1 MLIFGLSAGLSGL
14 IRMVCRSHGL
24 SAGDDFMH
32 DDDDNDYGRDDDADG
47 GSRGY
52 PNVGATL
59 STDKPWIDD
68 SDRDVLYPALS
79 ANVLQTLCF
88 RRSVLILAYPGLVRL
103 FFFGGFFF

>member
-1 MLIFGLSAGLSGL
+1 MCLYSAYPPAYPGLSGWFADHMAFPRVMIL
-14 IRMVCRSHGL
+14 CMMTMTMIMVVMSTL
-24 SAGDDFMH
+24 MVAAG
-32 DDDDNDYGRDDDADG
+32 A
-47 GSRGY
+47 Y

-79 ANVLQTLCF
+79 AKVLQTLCF

-103 FFFGGFFF
+103 FFW

>member
-1 MLIFGLSAGLSGL
+1 MTMIMVVMMTLMVAAG
-14 IRMVCRSHGL
+14 
-24 SAGDDFMH
+24 A
-32 DDDDNDYGRDDDADG
+32 
-47 GSRGY
+47 Y
-52 PNVGATL
+52 PNGGATL

-103 FFFGGFFF
+103 FFLVAFFFQYNIIVS